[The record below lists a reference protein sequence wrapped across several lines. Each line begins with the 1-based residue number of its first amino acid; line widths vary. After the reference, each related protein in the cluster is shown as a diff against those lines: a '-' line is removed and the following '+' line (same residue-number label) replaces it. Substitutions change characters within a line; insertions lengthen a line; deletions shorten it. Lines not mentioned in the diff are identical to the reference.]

1 MQHFLSGFRQ
11 KRRGGK
17 SIVNPQNELIQSAKA
32 GDQEALVQL
41 LKSVEGTI
49 YKTAF
54 YFMGNEHD
62 AKDATQDTLV
72 KIYTKIDSFQEKSK
86 FNTWVQRI
94 ATNICMDKFRMNKN
108 DISIEGSEMVL
119 KGNINVEKEIENK
132 VLLEDLVKQIKLLPD
147 KIKAV
152 MILRYLH
159 EFSYHEIA
167 ESLDLPL
174 NTVKSYLFRGRDQL
188 QKMYQQ
194 GGVQI

>member
-1 MQHFLSGFRQ
+1 
-11 KRRGGK
+11 
-17 SIVNPQNELIQSAKA
+17 
-32 GDQEALVQL
+32 
-41 LKSVEGTI
+41 
-49 YKTAF
+49 
-54 YFMGNEHD
+54 
-62 AKDATQDTLV
+62 
-72 KIYTKIDSFQEKSK
+72 
-86 FNTWVQRI
+86 
-94 ATNICMDKFRMNKN
+94 MNKN